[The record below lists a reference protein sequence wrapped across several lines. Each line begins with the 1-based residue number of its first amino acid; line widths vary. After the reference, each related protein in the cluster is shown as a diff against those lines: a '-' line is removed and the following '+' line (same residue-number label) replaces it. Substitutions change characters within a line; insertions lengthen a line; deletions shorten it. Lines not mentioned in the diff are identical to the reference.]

1 MLSPGILLLGFPGLS
16 RVRGNGTGRWKGRP
30 TSSMFCQ
37 PDPPGGTGQ
46 GDLPGTLQGLRM
58 PPHAFPLS
66 ASSSCGHQASK
77 LLGAPRPPCPT
88 PLALQSTGTLREDG
102 DGKGGGE
109 EVCTEE
115 DDQSATAPGLPINS
129 RGTSELSS
137 VMVAHWARGD
147 PRSHSDS
154 RPRALPQ
161 TL

>member
-1 MLSPGILLLGFPGLS
+1 MGLAARRDAPPAPRSANLTHLLEQVRENRPEPSRAPDASPSL
-16 RVRGNGTGRWKGRP
+16 
-30 TSSMFCQ
+30 
-37 PDPPGGTGQ
+37 
-46 GDLPGTLQGLRM
+46 
-58 PPHAFPLS
+58 PLS
-66 ASSSCGHQASK
+66 APSSCGHQASK
-77 LLGAPRPPCPT
+77 LLGAPRPSCPT

-147 PRSHSDS
+147 PGFHSDS

>member
-1 MLSPGILLLGFPGLS
+1 MGLAAGRDAPTAPCSANLTHLVEQGRETRPEPFRALDASPRL
-16 RVRGNGTGRWKGRP
+16 T
-30 TSSMFCQ
+30 
-37 PDPPGGTGQ
+37 
-46 GDLPGTLQGLRM
+46 
-58 PPHAFPLS
+58 LS
-66 ASSSCGHQASK
+66 APSSCGHQASK
-77 LLGAPRPPCPT
+77 LLDAPRPPCPT
-88 PLALQSTGTLREDG
+88 PLALQRTGTLREDG

-129 RGTSELSS
+129 RGTSELSL

-147 PRSHSDS
+147 PGSHSDS